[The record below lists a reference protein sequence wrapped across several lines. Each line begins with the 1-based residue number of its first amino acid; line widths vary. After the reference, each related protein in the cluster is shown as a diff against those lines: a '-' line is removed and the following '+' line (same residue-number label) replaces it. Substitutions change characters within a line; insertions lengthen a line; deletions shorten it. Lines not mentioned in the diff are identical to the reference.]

1 MIQFLP
7 CKHNLDV
14 NFTITSVQTQYLKI
28 VGNTTA
34 PRASAVVT
42 CSHNILGLSSGTFQR
57 CMGICDMTLI
67 LMEEVTRHSIHAV
80 FQNSAMF
87 HYSI

>member
-42 CSHNILGLSSGTFQR
+42 CSHNTGFEFRDIS
-57 CMGICDMTLI
+57 
-67 LMEEVTRHSIHAV
+67 EVHGNLWYDTHSYGRGYQAQHPCS
-80 FQNSAMF
+80 FSK
-87 HYSI
+87 